1 MSPDDRPVRLCH
13 LQFGGEALR
22 PDGLLG
28 VVMTSFVL
36 LAEKLADE
44 FLGAFRNIRER
55 RALRVR
61 RIGGRRS
68 VITAQEVKKLEI
80 EIEQKYVDRRRKKES
95 YS

>member
-1 MSPDDRPVRLCH
+1 M
-13 LQFGGEALR
+13 LR

-28 VVMTSFVL
+28 VVLPSFVL

-44 FLGAFRNIRER
+44 FLGAFRNIREM

-61 RIGGRRS
+61 GIGGRRS